1 MAVLN
6 EHYFMKDELGETYLR
21 IAGGENAPRLVE
33 RNDGSGFAKWTDWA
47 PGEGGIIAPRPQ
59 YIPAGKTLVRF
70 GSFRDGAARDEAS
83 GPQYFGQAAASGAWW
98 LEWSSYQAIERYAD
112 QIVES
117 VTFAIRLVCAVPKE
131 WGDLSYV
138 VQGTTRSPLMAY
150 AGQGRPARWGK
161 GVIDPLA
168 RGKPRIDQL
177 YIPGL
182 WEPDLNKQAI
192 ITHSHA
198 PVDPR
203 VAFKGA
209 RRRTEQDAAMRQRL
223 SQR

>member
-1 MAVLN
+1 MDVLN
-6 EHYFMKDELGETYLR
+6 QEYVDNEDYLR
-21 IAGGENAPRLVE
+21 IAGGASPPKLKHLD
-33 RNDGSGFAKWTDWA
+33 DGSGNAVWTEWL
-47 PGEGGIIAPRPQ
+47 PGEGGMIGPRPE
-59 YIPAGKTLVRF
+59 YIPAGKKLVRF

-83 GPQYFGQAAASGAWW
+83 GPQYFGRATASGAWW
-98 LEWSSYQAIERYAD
+98 LEWSAYKTIEQYAD
-112 QIVES
+112 QIEES

-150 AGQGRPARWGK
+150 AGHGRPARWGK

-168 RGKPRIDQL
+168 RGKPRIEQL

-182 WEPDLNKQAI
+182 SDPDLNKKAI
-192 ITHSHA
+192 IVHSHGA
-198 PVDPR
+198 LDPR

-209 RRRTEQDAAMRQRL
+209 RRRAEQEAAMRQRI